1 MEEKERDREESALL
15 TAEKATEL
23 LSQRRYAELKILTE
37 KMPPIDLA
45 EILEELPTEYV
56 TRFFRLLTKEDA
68 AVVFVEISPE
78 QQQLIVEAFNDKEL
92 SEMIRELYLDDAVD
106 LIEEMPAS
114 VVKRILRAADPKDR
128 ETINELLRY
137 PEDCAGSVM
146 TTEYVRL
153 KKNMTVEEALS
164 HIRSVAIDKETI
176 YTCYVTERDRT
187 LIGIVTGKR
196 LMLSAPTDVIADI
209 MEDTV
214 VSVVT
219 TDDKED
225 VARKFDKYG
234 FLAMPVVDFENR
246 LVGIITVDDA
256 WTVYHEE
263 TEEDFA
269 KMAAIR
275 PSETTYLKTSVG
287 SLWLARIPWL
297 LILMI
302 SATFSSMILSFFEA
316 ALPVVLILFV
326 PMLMDTGGNSG
337 GQTSVTVIRGLSTGE
352 ISLSDVP
359 AVIFKELR
367 VALLC
372 GATLAAVAFGKVMLV
387 DRLLMQNDAVTL
399 TVAFSV
405 AIAMFIT
412 ILVAKFIGGV
422 LPLGAKRIGLDPA
435 VMASPFI
442 TTIVD
447 VISLLLYFGVSRLL
461 GL

>member
-1 MEEKERDREESALL
+1 MDEKELKENEEAVLSPQ
-15 TAEKATEL
+15 TVETL
-23 LSQRRYAELKILTE
+23 LSERRYAELKLLTE
-37 KMPPIDLA
+37 KFTPIDLA
-45 EILEELPTEYV
+45 EILEELPTEFV

-68 AVVFVEISPE
+68 AQVFVEIEPE
-78 QQQLIVEAFNDKEL
+78 FQQLIVEAFNDREL

-106 LIEEMPAS
+106 LIEEMPAG

-128 ETINELLRY
+128 DTINELLRY
-137 PEDCAGSVM
+137 PEDTAGSVM
-146 TTEYVRL
+146 TTEYVRF
-153 KKNMTVEEALS
+153 KKDMTVEEALA
-164 HIRSVAIDKETI
+164 HIRTVAIDKETI
-176 YTCYVTERDRT
+176 YTCYVTEQDRT

-196 LMLSAPTDVIADI
+196 LMLSAPTDKIADI
-209 MEDTV
+209 MVDNV
-214 VSVVT
+214 VSCVT

-225 VARKFDKYG
+225 VALKFDKYG

-287 SLWLARIPWL
+287 ALWRARIPWL

-352 ISLSDVP
+352 IALEDVP
-359 AVIFKELR
+359 SVIWKEFR

-372 GATLAAVAFGKVMLV
+372 GSTLAAVAFSKVLLV
-387 DRLLMQNDAVTL
+387 DRLLMNNPEVSL
-399 TVAFSV
+399 TVGFSV
-405 AIAMFIT
+405 AIAMFVT